1 MWKNPVN
8 FRRLFVTNILNILSL
23 LVLLEAFVN
32 SQLKPVYMVIR
43 HKTSSSVIEFPLI
56 KSSNVN
62 KKNILAMKLKQKS
75 NKNASTIEAEI
86 NIMNV
91 YIVS

>member
-1 MWKNPVN
+1 M
-8 FRRLFVTNILNILSL
+8 
-23 LVLLEAFVN
+23 EAFVN

-86 NIMNV
+86 NIIYV
-91 YIVS
+91 YIVSYISYVVFYNSNLSQDGKVSTINN

>member
-1 MWKNPVN
+1 M
-8 FRRLFVTNILNILSL
+8 
-23 LVLLEAFVN
+23 EAFVN

-86 NIMNV
+86 NIIYV
-91 YIVS
+91 YIVSYISYVVFYNFNLSQDGKVSTINN

>member
-1 MWKNPVN
+1 M
-8 FRRLFVTNILNILSL
+8 
-23 LVLLEAFVN
+23 LLEAFVN

-56 KSSNVN
+56 KSSKVN

-86 NIMNV
+86 NIIYV

>member
-1 MWKNPVN
+1 M
-8 FRRLFVTNILNILSL
+8 
-23 LVLLEAFVN
+23 LLEAFEN

-75 NKNASTIEAEI
+75 NKNASTIEAD
-86 NIMNV
+86 IMYV
-91 YIVS
+91 YIVSYISYMYQQLKCKYLNA